1 MKVNVLLFGRL
12 TNVSGGK
19 ELSLLIDG
27 ESCSVKEMLSS
38 LCDIHPRLR
47 DEPFRVVV
55 NQSISHDDEM
65 ISDSDE
71 VALLPPI
78 SGGNFTYLTKN
89 PITREFVES
98 VSRRRRGE
106 SGSLLTFEGIVRND
120 HAAQKSGT
128 GKTAKRVVS
137 ITYSAFEKM
146 AEMEIN
152 KIILLAKEKFR
163 LHDVV
168 LRHRLGEVRVGETAF
183 FVAVSSAHRKES
195 IAGIDFI
202 IDEVKSKVPV
212 WKLENYDD
220 GTESWKDGKLIEP
233 DAETPE
239 SPDFKSDSIIT
250 IVKKRHTNCLFN
262 L

>member
-12 TNVSGGK
+12 TSVAGGR
-19 ELSLLIDG
+19 ELTLSIDG
-27 ESCSVKEMLSS
+27 EACSVGEMTAS
-38 LCDIHPRLR
+38 LFCIHPGLR

-65 ISDSDE
+65 ISGSDE

-78 SGGNFTYLTKN
+78 SGGNFTYLTKS
-89 PITREFVES
+89 PITHEFVER
-98 VSRRRRGE
+98 VSRQRGGE

-128 GKTAKRVVS
+128 GEAAKRVVS
-137 ITYSAFEKM
+137 ITYTAYEEM
-146 AEMEIN
+146 AEREIN

-168 LRHRLGEVRVGETAF
+168 LRHRIGKVNVGETAF
-183 FVAVSSAHRKES
+183 SSRFPPDTGRK
-195 IAGIDFI
+195 A
-202 IDEVKSKVPV
+202 
-212 WKLENYDD
+212 LLA
-220 GTESWKDGKLIEP
+220 LI
-233 DAETPE
+233 
-239 SPDFKSDSIIT
+239 
-250 IVKKRHTNCLFN
+250 L

>member
-12 TNVSGGK
+12 TNVAGGR
-19 ELSLLIDG
+19 ELPLLIYG
-27 ESCSVKEMLSS
+27 ERCSVKEMLSS
-38 LCDIHPRLR
+38 LFGIHPRLR
-47 DEPFRVVV
+47 EETFRVVV

-89 PITREFVES
+89 PITHEFVES
-98 VSRRRRGE
+98 VSRQRRE
-106 SGSLLTFEGIVRND
+106 SSGSLLIFEGIVRND

-128 GKTAKRVVS
+128 GEAAKRVVS
-137 ITYSAFEKM
+137 ITYSAYEEM
-146 AEMEIN
+146 AEREIN
-152 KIILLAKEKFR
+152 TIVLLAKERFR

-168 LRHRLGEVRVGETAF
+168 LRHRLGEVNVGETAF
-183 FVAVSSAHRKES
+183 FVAVSSGHRKES
-195 IAGIDFI
+195 IAAIDFI

-220 GTESWKDGKLIEP
+220 GTESWKDGKLIGSCAATP
-233 DAETPE
+233 DR
-239 SPDFKSDSIIT
+239 PDFKPEPHSNHHEKNGI
-250 IVKKRHTNCLFN
+250 
-262 L
+262 

>member
-12 TNVSGGK
+12 TSIAGGR
-19 ELSLLIDG
+19 ELTLSIDR
-27 ESCSVKEMLSS
+27 ESCPVKEMLSS
-38 LCDIHPRLR
+38 LFGIHPRLR
-47 DEPFRVVV
+47 EEHFRVVV
-55 NQSISHDDEM
+55 NQSISNDDEM

-78 SGGNFTYLTKN
+78 SGGNFTYLTN
-89 PITREFVES
+89 SPITHEFVES
-98 VSRRRRGE
+98 VSRVSRE
-106 SGSLLTFEGIVRND
+106 SSGSLLIFEGIVRND

-137 ITYSAFEKM
+137 ITYSAYEEM
-146 AEMEIN
+146 AEREVH

-168 LRHRLGEVRVGETAF
+168 LRHRIGEVNVGETAF
-183 FVAVSSAHRKES
+183 FVAVSSGHRKES

-212 WKLENYDD
+212 WKLESYDD

-233 DAETPE
+233 DAETPD
-239 SPDFKSDSIIT
+239 SPDFTSDPDYSYREKTAYKLPI
-250 IVKKRHTNCLFN
+250 
-262 L
+262 

>member
-12 TNVSGGK
+12 TNVAGGK

-38 LCDIHPRLR
+38 LFGIYPRLR
-47 DEPFRVVV
+47 DESFRVVV
-55 NQSISHDDEM
+55 NQSISHDDDM
-65 ISDSDE
+65 VADSDE

-78 SGGNFTYLTKN
+78 SGGNFTYFTKS
-89 PITREFVES
+89 PITHEFVES
-98 VSRRRRGE
+98 VSRRRRE
-106 SGSLLTFEGIVRND
+106 CSGSLLIFEGIVRND
-120 HAAQKSGT
+120 HSAQKSGT
-128 GKTAKRVVS
+128 GETNKRVVS
-137 ITYSAFEKM
+137 ITYSAYEEM
-146 AEMEIN
+146 AERQIN
-152 KIILLAKEKFR
+152 KIVLTAKEKFC

-183 FVAVSSAHRKES
+183 FVAVSSGHRKES

-220 GTESWKDGKLIEP
+220 GTESWKDGKLIESDAAAP
-233 DAETPE
+233 DRQV
-239 SPDFKSDSIIT
+239 FNSDSRYNYREKT
-250 IVKKRHTNCLFN
+250 AYKLPV
-262 L
+262 